1 MFHDLKKKDLFG
13 RIIFFVIHSK
23 HDYLLLSSFVN
34 QLAVFIQLGS
44 TWILAGLRGGIHKTS
59 YDILLGVELIWLLGI

>member
-1 MFHDLKKKDLFG
+1 MFHDLEK
-13 RIIFFVIHSK
+13 RIYLAVSFFFVHSK

-44 TWILAGLRGGIHKTS
+44 T
-59 YDILLGVELIWLLGI
+59 